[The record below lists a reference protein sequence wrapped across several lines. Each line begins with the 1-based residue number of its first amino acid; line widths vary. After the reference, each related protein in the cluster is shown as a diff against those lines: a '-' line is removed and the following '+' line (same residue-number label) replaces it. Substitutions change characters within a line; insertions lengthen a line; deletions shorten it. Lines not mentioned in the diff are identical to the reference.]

1 MQVPCRRSDL
11 FSCGRVVLVALLLT
25 VQPAAVISLLRAT
38 QPKKHEFSIT
48 QVEAVQQHAPEPAHD
63 ISGEVGVVQSLQCIV
78 REAYS
83 QEPVLEL

>member
-38 QPKKHEFSIT
+38 EPEEHELSVT
-48 QVEAVQQHAPEPAHD
+48 EDESLQQDAAEPVHD
-63 ISGEVGVVQSLQCIV
+63 ILAEDGVVQSLQCIV
-78 REAYS
+78 CEAGS
-83 QEPVLEL
+83 QEPVFEP